1 MFTAPMF
8 IFFWEIPKYV
18 QAKNSISPLTAWPT
32 WVGILWKGS
41 MLTKLAGYGEWA
53 IPEKK
58 TNRGGGWG
66 YRISRGIKEIACGIS
81 RY

>member
-41 MLTKLAGYGEWA
+41 MLTKLAGFGEWA
-53 IPEKK
+53 IP
-58 TNRGGGWG
+58 
-66 YRISRGIKEIACGIS
+66 
-81 RY
+81 